1 MFRIL
6 FNEEQC
12 ENCELIVKC
21 EGLGFVYIHRLWP
34 FFLEIG
40 LCSLL
45 SRNCLMYTISFNSL
59 VCIFSVSS
67 SSFLPF
73 LHTAPC
79 KHHTAHFTL
88 HTTHCTLHTDTVH
101 YSLHTAHYTLH
112 TAHSKLQFPSLFPYS
127 QVFFSIAVVIRIK
140 VRGTCIVD
148 FLARF
153 FS

>member
-79 KHHTAHFTL
+79 KHHTAHRTL
-88 HTTHCTLHTDTVH
+88 YTAHRHCTL
-101 YSLHTAHYTLH
+101 LTAHCTLQ
-112 TAHSKLQFPSLFPYS
+112 TTVSLSLSLFPG
-127 QVFFSIAVVIRIK
+127 VFFHCCCNQDK
-140 VRGTCIVD
+140 GTRNVYC
-148 FLARF
+148 
-153 FS
+153 